1 MVDTQRKEYWMS
13 TDMEEKPKKQKRVQ
27 RKFTAEFKR
36 EAVRLV
42 VEEGKTAAQ
51 VSRDLDLTHSA
62 LCEWI
67 RQSRVDAGKGPPG
80 ALTTAERERLRQLE
94 KENRVLRMER
104 DILSKATAFFAKGN
118 A

>member
-1 MVDTQRKEYWMS
+1 
-13 TDMEEKPKKQKRVQ
+13 MEEKPRKPRRAQ
-27 RKFTAEFKR
+27 RTFTPEFKA

-51 VSRDLDLTHSA
+51 VSRDLDLTHSV
-62 LCEWI
+62 LCGWI
-67 RQSRVDAGKGPPG
+67 RQSKVDAGKGPPG
-80 ALTTAERERLRQLE
+80 ALTSAERDRLRQLE